1 MLWSMTASENQEAAA
16 SGSAAGTQRIV
27 VVGAGILGAS
37 IGLNLAEQGVEVT
50 VLEAET
56 PGAGTTSTS
65 YAWVNS
71 NGKEPESYYAI
82 NRAGLLAHR
91 EFAAAP
97 AGRRSE
103 GAETWFLPTGHLEIA
118 ADAAHEEDVRRRAE
132 ALKARGHQVEE
143 LSAEQLRELE
153 PGLILPER
161 PRAMILFPEEA
172 YLYPL
177 RYLAE
182 ALHRL
187 RQAGGMLR
195 TGARVT
201 GFAASDAGG
210 SPSSD
215 SSAAAPVMVQL
226 QDGRSLEA
234 DQVVLAAGRWTGE
247 LAAAAGA
254 EVPLAEFQAPG
265 DVTVGYL
272 ARTTAVPHPLQRLLT
287 SAWLNARPDG
297 GGRLLLQALDLD
309 VTADPGD
316 VPGPDSELA
325 AEFLRRLRAVLPDAA
340 GAQIE
345 EIVVGQRVMPADGK
359 TIASPVPGVPWM
371 YAVATHSGV
380 TLAPFLGRAVAAEVL
395 GHAEPLLE
403 DFRLERFREGVPA
416 EPPRGPRKPG
426 GQ

>member
-1 MLWSMTASENQEAAA
+1 MTTH
-16 SGSAAGTQRIV
+16 GSTAVQNGIAQDTPPHPQRIV
-27 VVGAGILGAS
+27 VVGAGIVGSS
-37 IGLNLAEQGVEVT
+37 IGLNLAEQGAQVT
-50 VLEAET
+50 VLEAAT

-91 EFAAAP
+91 EFASVP
-97 AGRRSE
+97 AGRRNE
-103 GAETWFLPTGHLEIA
+103 GAEGWFLPTGHLEIA
-118 ADAAHEEDVRRRAE
+118 ADAAHEEDVRRRAD
-132 ALKARGHQVEE
+132 ALKARGYQVEE
-143 LSAEQLRELE
+143 LSAEQVRELE
-153 PGLILPER
+153 PGLVLPEQ

-177 RYLAE
+177 RYLAQ

-187 RQAGGMLR
+187 RQAGGTLL

-201 GFAASDAGG
+201 GFAAPDAGT
-210 SPSSD
+210 SP
-215 SSAAAPVMVQL
+215 AGPVTVQL
-226 QDGRSLEA
+226 EDGRSLEA
-234 DQVVLAAGRWTGE
+234 DQVVLAAGRWTGK
-247 LAAAAGA
+247 LAAAVGA
-254 EVPLAEFQAPG
+254 EVPLAEFQEPG

-287 SAWLNARPDG
+287 SPWLNARPDG

-309 VTADPGD
+309 LTADPRD

-395 GHAEPLLE
+395 GNAEPLLE
-403 DFRLERFREGVPA
+403 DFRLDRFREGVPA

-426 GQ
+426 EQ